1 MNSTKTKEETTTS
14 TSLLR
19 IIITDYLDIILQ
31 LFFNENEY
39 NQQNYLYINTKKRR
53 KSLQFYSVLRFQP
66 CRSFNRK
73 EE

>member
-39 NQQNYLYINTKKRR
+39 STKLYLYINTKKRR
-53 KSLQFYSVLRFQP
+53 K
-66 CRSFNRK
+66 
-73 EE
+73 

>member
-39 NQQNYLYINTKKRR
+39 N
-53 KSLQFYSVLRFQP
+53 
-66 CRSFNRK
+66 
-73 EE
+73 